1 MESLTL
7 GRPDAAPRP
16 ATLLD
21 SYFQKIAGRNI
32 PYTLT
37 LEVTRRCNLS
47 CRHCFSIEAGGREE
61 LSTEE
66 LCDAISQAR
75 ALGTFTVLM
84 TGGEATGHP
93 DFLGLVA
100 HARSLGMLVHFY
112 TNATLVTPQMA
123 RALAD
128 LGIAKVGISLYGATA
143 ATHDWLTKEPG
154 SFGMT
159 VRGARLLREAGVPA
173 YFKMLINERNYAEFP
188 AMRALAGR
196 LGIEFKHCINI
207 YERNNLDRSPT
218 DLRTGTDEETHY
230 WSAFW
235 DVHFEEL
242 SEESRKGRGQA
253 IGCEPSVRRGGRDP
267 VHVTVATPG
276 TRLRRSRAR
285 VTRTGANAS
294 VISGLSITPYG
305 DVLAC
310 MTIPISAGNVRE
322 RPLREIWER
331 APLFQSLRTHRED
344 EVGCSPC
351 QYLSLCTRC
360 PGMGFLENGSIY
372 SASSLSCNMTMRAY
386 RTGVDETA
394 PRSRGTP
401 RAIAATP

>member
-1 MESLTL
+1 MKPAPL
-7 GRPDAAPRP
+7 GRPDTPPTRAATTPLSP
-16 ATLLD
+16 
-21 SYFQKIAGRNI
+21 YFQKIASRNI

-66 LCDAISQAR
+66 MCDAISQAR
-75 ALGTFTVLM
+75 ALGTFTILM

-93 DFLGLVA
+93 DFLDLVA
-100 HARSLGMLVHFY
+100 HARALGMLVHFY
-112 TNATLVTPQMA
+112 TNATLVTPRLA
-123 RALAD
+123 RRLAD
-128 LGIAKVGISLYGATA
+128 LGVAKVGISLYGAVA
-143 ATHDWLTKEPG
+143 GTHDWLTKEPG
-154 SFGMT
+154 SFEKT
-159 VRGARLLREAGVPA
+159 VRGASLLKEAGVPA

-188 AMRALAGR
+188 AMRELAGR
-196 LGIEFKHCINI
+196 LGVDFKHCINI
-207 YERNNLDRSPT
+207 YERNNLDRTPT

-242 SEESRKGRGQA
+242 SEESRKTRGQA
-253 IGCEPSVRRGGRDP
+253 IGCGIGRSD
-267 VHVTVATPG
+267 VT
-276 TRLRRSRAR
+276 
-285 VTRTGANAS
+285 
-294 VISGLSITPYG
+294 ITPYG

-331 APLFQSLRTHRED
+331 APLFRSLREHRED

-386 RTGVDETA
+386 RTGVDESA
-394 PRSRGTP
+394 PRSRSVPPTLAGT
-401 RAIAATP
+401 R